1 MRFDKIRGSRWGR
14 CRRRRAV
21 SDVVA
26 TLLMVAV
33 VVSLGVVAFT
43 FASTGLGTLTQSFTG
58 LMSSQGNAV
67 AEHFVVEQVAYTT
80 TTLAIDGSATG
91 CFGAATQSAPCA
103 ASTTAGTATL
113 TTASTNDVFVVE
125 LATENAPTGPT
136 RTVST
141 VTCTSSCPTGL
152 TSFAKRSSNAIGTPK
167 FYDAEVWWATAT
179 AAASSMVIT
188 VTLSGAT
195 AGDASIL
202 VFGVSGANTGSPW
215 DPNVAT
221 LPAYAQ
227 SASGATTPT
236 VSPATTNN
244 AADMILGFSGILDP
258 TTNAPPTETAG
269 TGLTLITTQ
278 SDGGTAAGRSEA
290 AAEYNVVSAT
300 QSSISVA
307 FGTAVSATNGWI
319 MIGDAIQAAATSTPG
334 ADVYVRN
341 VGGIASTLVSVYV
354 VDQSTGA
361 FVAQFAIST
370 TLNAAT
376 YVNIPHTTV
385 TFTTVHGHTYS
396 FTVTSN
402 LGNSVIY
409 SARAA

>member
-1 MRFDKIRGSRWGR
+1 
-14 CRRRRAV
+14 V

-26 TLLMVAV
+26 TLIMVAV

-43 FASTGLGTLTQSFTG
+43 FASTGLGTMTQSFTG
-58 LMSSQGNAV
+58 LMSNQGNAV

-103 ASTTAGTATL
+103 SSTTTGSATL
-113 TTASTNDVFVVE
+113 TTANANDIFIVLV
-125 LATENAPTGPT
+125 ANENAPTGPT
-136 RTVST
+136 RTVSAGG

-152 TSFAKRSSNAIGTPK
+152 TSFVKRSSNTVGTPK

-179 AAASSMVIT
+179 AAASSMVVQ
-188 VTLSGAT
+188 VTLGTGT
-195 AGDASIL
+195 AGDASIV

-221 LPAYAQ
+221 LPASTT
-227 SASGATTPT
+227 SASGATAPS
-236 VSPATTNN
+236 VSPVTTNS

-269 TGLTLITTQ
+269 SAFSLITTQ

-290 AAEYNVVSAT
+290 AAEYEVVSAT
-300 QSSISVA
+300 QTSISVA

-319 MIGDAIQAAATSTPG
+319 MIGDAIQAASASTPG

-341 VGGIASTLVSVYV
+341 VGTVASTLVSVYV

-361 FVAQFAIST
+361 FVAQYAIST
-370 TLNAAT
+370 ALNVGT
-376 YVNIPHTTV
+376 YVDVPHTTL

-396 FTVTSN
+396 FTITSN